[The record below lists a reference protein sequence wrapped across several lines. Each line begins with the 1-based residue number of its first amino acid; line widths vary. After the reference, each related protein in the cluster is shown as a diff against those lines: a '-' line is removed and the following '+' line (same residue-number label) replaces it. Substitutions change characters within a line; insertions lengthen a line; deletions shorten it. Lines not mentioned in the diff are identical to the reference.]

1 LLAAPVALA
10 AMALMLSACSISA
23 PGGSSASGHNSVPS
37 STPAA
42 RNDSAPS
49 STSAPSNSSDQGDPA
64 AFCET
69 WRLVRPYF
77 SQTFDILTGKH
88 PHYDMSTQAD
98 LLQPEMSGLSSAMQ
112 TAADQEVS
120 AAQSADMATVAS
132 YNAAIYGDFRAEI
145 SKNQDAT
152 VGQVLAAIQAHP
164 PAQAAAVGPA
174 VNDLSGYLATACG
187 VHLAT

>member
-1 LLAAPVALA
+1 
-10 AMALMLSACSISA
+10 MALMLSACSISA
-23 PGGSSASGHNSVPS
+23 PSGSSASGSNSAPN
-37 STPAA
+37 STPATS
-42 RNDSAPS
+42 NSSAPS
-49 STSAPSNSSDQGDPA
+49 STSAPSNSSAPGDPA

-77 SQTFDILTGKH
+77 SQTFDILTGKD
-88 PHYDMSTQAD
+88 PHYDMSTTAD

-132 YNAAIYGDFRAEI
+132 YYAAIYADFRAEI
-145 SKNQDAT
+145 NKNQEVT

-174 VNDLSGYLATACG
+174 VNDLSGYLASACG
-187 VHLAT
+187 VHLTT